1 MIHAVLKSS
10 AADFRVVEQLDISL
24 HEAGE
29 HLFLSLR
36 KTGLNTQEVVD
47 WLQRRYGVSSADVG
61 VSGLKD
67 KQAVTDQWFSIRT
80 PQSAEAAGF
89 ARLESIATDD
99 PILAGLTLLAAC
111 RHGRKLRRGTHR
123 SNRFEITLRDV
134 QPVLAAGA
142 VQQQVNQRLQCIA
155 VHGFPNYFGTQRFG
169 VKGDNVL
176 RALRH
181 FAMPRKRI
189 TRHKR
194 SIYLSAARAALFNT
208 VCAARVTSENW
219 QSLLPGEPV
228 MLAGSRSFF
237 IPAADNPD
245 RDLEERCRL
254 MDVHPSGPL
263 WGRGK
268 SVTSDDCEALELAA
282 LSEFSELRAG
292 LEAAGLEQQ
301 RRALRA
307 QASKLVWDWLTEDT
321 LRIQVEL
328 EKGVYATSLLA
339 ELMQW
344 TPMQVN
350 SG

>member
-1 MIHAVLKSS
+1 MP
-10 AADFRVVEQLDISL
+10 ADFRVVEQLEISFDD
-24 HEAGE
+24 AGE
-29 HLFLSLR
+29 HLFLLLR
-36 KTGLNTQEVVD
+36 KTGLNTQEVID
-47 WLQRRYGVSSADVG
+47 WLQRRFGVSSADIG
-61 VSGLKD
+61 ISGLKD

-80 PQSAEAAGF
+80 PRLVEAAGF
-89 ARLESIATDD
+89 GRVESLANDD
-99 PILAGLTLLAAC
+99 PILAGLTLLAAR
-111 RHGRKLRRGTHR
+111 RHRRKLRRGTHR
-123 SNRFEITLRDV
+123 GNRFEIILRDV
-134 QPVLAAGA
+134 RPVLPAGA
-142 VQQQVNQRLQCIA
+142 VQPQVNQRLQCIA
-155 VHGFPNYFGTQRFG
+155 AHGFPNYFGSQRFG
-169 VKGDNVL
+169 VKGDNVS

-228 MLAGSRSFF
+228 MLAGSRSYFL
-237 IPAADNPD
+237 PAGDNSD
-245 RDLEERCRL
+245 QDLEERCRL

-268 SVTSDDCEALELAA
+268 SAASDDCEVAELAA
-282 LSEFSELRAG
+282 LSTFAELRDG

-307 QASKLVWDWLTEDT
+307 QASKLAWDWPAEDT

-339 ELMQW
+339 ELM
-344 TPMQVN
+344 
-350 SG
+350 